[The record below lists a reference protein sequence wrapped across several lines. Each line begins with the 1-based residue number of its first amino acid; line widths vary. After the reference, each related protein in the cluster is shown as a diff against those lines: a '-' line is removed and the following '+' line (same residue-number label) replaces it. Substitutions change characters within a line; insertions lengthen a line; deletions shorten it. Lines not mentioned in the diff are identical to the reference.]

1 MKLNDFSRWFGKTG
15 WLGKTGWFGKN
26 TTAFIIVVAA
36 AVVVSVMVGSL
47 FGNAAKK
54 RAQREKQGPALSVL
68 ELDESTYSPARSSQ
82 RGPGLILPES
92 VVPLLTE
99 GSSYSFY
106 YDGDYYDIDEEE
118 LVPVT
123 ASDLLKSRDVGED
136 AGIGTFSFRGQEYE
150 VLTVTDELSEP

>member
-1 MKLNDFSRWFGKTG
+1 M
-15 WLGKTGWFGKN
+15 
-26 TTAFIIVVAA
+26 
-36 AVVVSVMVGSL
+36 
-47 FGNAAKK
+47 
-54 RAQREKQGPALSVL
+54 
-68 ELDESTYSPARSSQ
+68 
-82 RGPGLILPES
+82 
-92 VVPLLTE
+92 PLLTE